1 MKISDLIQHWGATS
15 GGVLAAGEY
24 PVRLPLSAAARI
36 SALAEMYPPRTEA
49 ELISDLVAA
58 ALDELQAALPYV
70 PGNKVIAEDDR
81 GDPIYEDVGPTPR
94 FIALQGKYRQALEVK
109 VPERKG

>member
-1 MKISDLIQHWGATS
+1 MKISDLVQHWGATS

-24 PVRLPLSAAARI
+24 RVRLPLGAAARI
-36 SALAEMYPPRTEA
+36 AALAEMYPPHTEA
-49 ELISDLVAA
+49 EIIGDLVAA

-70 PGNKVIAEDDR
+70 PGSKVIAEDDR

-94 FIALQGKYRQALEVK
+94 FIALASKYRQAIEAQT
-109 VPERKG
+109 PEREG